1 MILRKGK
8 VENGNSR
15 EKEKEDENSNYIHV
29 WFFPA
34 SSLLTLGFGSCEHR
48 CRSDNRKWEVC

>member
-29 WFFPA
+29 MVLSGEQFAHSWFW
-34 SSLLTLGFGSCEHR
+34 LL
-48 CRSDNRKWEVC
+48 